1 MWACKIG
8 AKPTLLPQ
16 EEHLMSVDF
25 IPIDRDTPYILP
37 PSVQDYVPQ
46 DHLARFVVE
55 IVDQLDLRA
64 MVGSYWGRGKS
75 PYHPAMLVALLFYG
89 YATGTFSS
97 RKLEKATYDSMAYRY
112 LCANTHPDH
121 DTIAT
126 FRKRFLKELEELFVQ
141 ILLVGQAMGLVKLGT
156 VSLDGTKIK
165 ANASKHKALSWGY
178 ANQLEAQLQAEVE
191 ELMRLAEEADTSSLA
206 EEMDLPEEL
215 QRREERLA
223 KIAAAKAEIEAR
235 ARERFEREHKEYE
248 AKLARRKEKQE
259 RTGKKPGGRP
269 PRAPSAEPNEKD
281 QVSLTD
287 EDSRIM
293 PSHDGFVQSYNA
305 QAGVDTDTHLI
316 VEQHLSQQPN
326 DKQEVTPTVEGLQQL
341 PEALGEADKLLAD
354 TGYFSEA
361 NVNRCESNG
370 ITPYI
375 PEGRQGHNEPLL
387 ERFADDP
394 PAAKQPSAV
403 AAMRHRLK
411 TREGKGVYAQRKST
425 VETVFGIIK
434 QVLGFRQFLLRG
446 LENVSGEWSLVCIGW
461 NIKRLHALKG

>member
-1 MWACKIG
+1 MAVQFV
-8 AKPTLLPQ
+8 A
-16 EEHLMSVDF
+16 
-25 IPIDRDTPYILP
+25 IDRNTPYLLP
-37 PSVQDYVPQ
+37 PSIQDYLPE
-46 DHLARFVVE
+46 DHLARFVAE
-55 IVDQLDLRA
+55 IVDQLDMRSILGVY
-64 MVGSYWGRGKS
+64 VGKGKK

-97 RKLEKATYDSMAYRY
+97 RKLEKATYDSIAYRFI
-112 LCANTHPDH
+112 CANTHPDH

-126 FRKRFLKELEELFVQ
+126 FRKRFLKELESFFVE

-165 ANASKHKALSWGY
+165 ANASRHKALSWAH
-178 ANQLEAQLQAEVE
+178 ANKLETQLQAEVE
-191 ELMRLAEEADTSSLA
+191 ELMRLAEEADDRSVP
-206 EEMDLPEEL
+206 EEMDIPGEL
-215 QRREERLA
+215 KRREQRLA

-235 ARERFEREHKEYE
+235 ARERFEREQAAYE
-248 AKLARRKEKQE
+248 DKLARRKEKEE

-269 PRAPSAEPNEKD
+269 PKAPSSEPKDKD
-281 QVSLTD
+281 QVSLSD

-305 QAGVDTDTHLI
+305 QASVDDDTHLI
-316 VEQHLSQQPN
+316 VEQHITQQPN
-326 DKQEVTPTVEGLQQL
+326 DKQEVAPTVERLQQL

-361 NVNRCESNG
+361 NVNTCESNG

-375 PEGRQGHNEPLL
+375 PEGRQGHNAPLH
-387 ERFADDP
+387 ERFADAP
-394 PAAKQPSAV
+394 PAPEQPNAV
-403 AAMRHRLK
+403 DAMRHRLK
-411 TREGKGVYAQRKST
+411 TREGKVIYARRKST

-434 QVLGFRQFLLRG
+434 HVQGFRQFLLRG
-446 LENVSGEWSLVCIGW
+446 LDAVAGEWSLVCIGW

>member
-1 MWACKIG
+1 MAVQFV
-8 AKPTLLPQ
+8 T
-16 EEHLMSVDF
+16 
-25 IPIDRDTPYILP
+25 IDRDTPYLLP
-37 PSVQDYVPQ
+37 PSIQDYLPE

-55 IVDQLDLRA
+55 MVDLLD
-64 MVGSYWGRGKS
+64 MRGILGVYAGKGKK
-75 PYHPAMLVALLFYG
+75 PYHPAMLVAVLFYG

-97 RKLEKATYDSMAYRY
+97 RKLEKATYDSIAYRY
-112 LCANTHPDH
+112 ICANTHPDH

-126 FRKRFLKELEELFVQ
+126 FRKRFLKELEGFFVQ
-141 ILLVGQAMGLVKLGT
+141 ILLIGQTLGLVKLGT

-165 ANASKHKALSWGY
+165 ANASKHKALSWAY

-191 ELMRLAEEADTSSLA
+191 ELLRLAEEADNESLPEA
-206 EEMDLPEEL
+206 MDIPEEL
-215 QRREERLA
+215 KRREARLA

-235 ARERFEREHKEYE
+235 AQERFEREQAEYE
-248 AKLARRKEKQE
+248 AKLARRKEKEE

-269 PRAPSAEPNEKD
+269 PQAPSAEPQAKD

-293 PSHDGFVQSYNA
+293 PSHEGFVQSYNA
-305 QAGVDTDTHLI
+305 QAGVDADTHLI

-326 DKQEVTPTVEGLQQL
+326 DKQEVAPTLERLQQL
-341 PEALGEADKLLAD
+341 PEALGEVDNLLAD

-361 NVNRCESNG
+361 NLITAESNG

-375 PEGRQGHNEPLL
+375 PEGRQGHNEPLH

-394 PAAKQPSAV
+394 PAPEQPNV
-403 AAMRHRLK
+403 VEAMRHRLK
-411 TREGKGVYAQRKST
+411 TRDGRAVYAQRKST

-434 QVLGFRQFLLRG
+434 QVQGFRQFLLRG
-446 LENVSGEWSLVCIGW
+446 LDSVAGEWSLVCIGW
-461 NIKRLHALKG
+461 NLKRLHALQG

>member
-1 MWACKIG
+1 M
-8 AKPTLLPQ
+8 PVEFVTL
-16 EEHLMSVDF
+16 
-25 IPIDRDTPYILP
+25 DRDTPYMLP
-37 PSVQDYVPQ
+37 PSVQDYLPE

-55 IVDQLDLRA
+55 MVDQLDMRA
-64 MVGSYWGRGKS
+64 ILGVYAGKGKK

-112 LCANTHPDH
+112 ICANTHPDH

-126 FRKRFLKELEELFVQ
+126 FRKRFLKELEGLFTQ
-141 ILLVGQAMGLVKLGT
+141 ILLIGQAMGLVKLGT

-178 ANQLEAQLQAEVE
+178 ANKLEAQLQAEVE
-191 ELMRLAEEADTSSLA
+191 QLMRLAEAADNESLP
-206 EEMDLPEEL
+206 EGMDIPEEL
-215 QRREERLA
+215 KRREQRLA
-223 KIAAAKAEIEAR
+223 RIAAAKAEIEAR
-235 ARERFEREHKEYE
+235 AQERVEHEQAEYE
-248 AKLARRKEKQE
+248 AKLARRQEKQE

-269 PRAPSAEPNEKD
+269 PQAPSNEPNEKD

-293 PSHDGFVQSYNA
+293 PSSSGFVQAYNA
-305 QAGVDTDTHLI
+305 QAGVDADTHLI

-326 DKQEVTPTVEGLQQL
+326 DKQEVAPTLERLRQL
-341 PEALGEADKLLAD
+341 PEALGEVDTLLAD

-361 NVNRCESNG
+361 NVDISESRG

-375 PEGRQGHNEPLL
+375 PEGRQGHNLPLA

-394 PAAKQPSAV
+394 PAPNEPNALE
-403 AAMRHRLK
+403 AMRHRLK
-411 TREGKGVYAQRKST
+411 TREGKGIYAQRKST

-446 LENVSGEWSLVCIGW
+446 LENASGEWSLVCIGW
-461 NIKRLHALKG
+461 NLKRLHALKG

>member
-1 MWACKIG
+1 MAVQFV
-8 AKPTLLPQ
+8 T
-16 EEHLMSVDF
+16 
-25 IPIDRDTPYILP
+25 IDRDTPYLLP
-37 PSVQDYVPQ
+37 PSIQDYLPE

-55 IVDQLDLRA
+55 MVDLLD
-64 MVGSYWGRGKS
+64 MRGILGVYAGKGKK
-75 PYHPAMLVALLFYG
+75 PYHPAMLVAVLFYG

-97 RKLEKATYDSMAYRY
+97 RKLEKATYDSIAYRY
-112 LCANTHPDH
+112 ICANTHPDH

-126 FRKRFLKELEELFVQ
+126 FRKRFLKELEGFFVQ
-141 ILLVGQAMGLVKLGT
+141 ILLIGQTLGLVKLGT

-165 ANASKHKALSWGY
+165 ANASKHKALSWAY

-191 ELMRLAEEADTSSLA
+191 ELLRLAEEADNESLPEA
-206 EEMDLPEEL
+206 MDIPEEL
-215 QRREERLA
+215 KRREARLA

-235 ARERFEREHKEYE
+235 AQERFEREQAEYE
-248 AKLARRKEKQE
+248 AKLARRKEKEE

-269 PRAPSAEPNEKD
+269 PQAPSAEPQAKD

-293 PSHDGFVQSYNA
+293 PSHEGFVQSYNA
-305 QAGVDTDTHLI
+305 QAGVDADTHLI

-326 DKQEVTPTVEGLQQL
+326 DKQEVAPTLERLQQL
-341 PEALGEADKLLAD
+341 PEALGEVDNLLAD

-361 NVNRCESNG
+361 NVITAESNG

-375 PEGRQGHNEPLL
+375 PEGRQGHNEPLH

-394 PAAKQPSAV
+394 PAPEQPNAV
-403 AAMRHRLK
+403 KAMRHRLK
-411 TREGKGVYAQRKST
+411 TREGKAIYARRKST

-434 QVLGFRQFLLRG
+434 QVQGFRQFLLRG
-446 LENVSGEWSLVCIGW
+446 LDSVAGEWSLVCIGW
-461 NIKRLHALKG
+461 NLKRLHALKG